1 MFIYDYMNNFNKGI
15 ISTFIGSFWWGV
27 IGVIYFKYVSIV
39 NPFEVVSHRVLW
51 TIIFLFIIIFF
62 NNKLS
67 SFLLIFKDSRKLT
80 VLFLSGLMIFINWA
94 TWIYALTYDQL
105 IEASFGYYIFP
116 ILSVFLGS
124 IFLGEKLNFQKKIS
138 IFIILVSISYMIF
151 FLESF
156 PFIGL
161 IVAFSFSFYA
171 LLRKIIYVDTDIG
184 LLVESIFLIP
194 IIIFIFFYLNTNHEV
209 VFSFKNLNLSLI
221 LILAGPMTVIP
232 LFLFVKGT
240 ELSGLGPASMIFF
253 VAPTGQ
259 FILGILLYNEPLIL
273 NKLIGFV
280 FIWIAVLIYLKDIY
294 ENN

>member
-1 MFIYDYMNNFNKGI
+1 MNNFNKGI

-51 TIIFLFIIIFF
+51 TIIFLSIIIYF
-62 NNKLS
+62 NNKLN
-67 SFLLIFKDSRKLT
+67 SFFLIFKDSKK
-80 VLFLSGLMIFINWA
+80 VIILFLSGLMIFINWA
-94 TWIYALTYDQL
+94 TWIYALTDDQL

-138 IFIILVSISYMIF
+138 IFIILVSITYMIF

-161 IVAFSFSFYA
+161 VVAFSFSFYA
-171 LLRKIIYVDTDIG
+171 LLRKMVNVDTDIG
-184 LLVESIFLIP
+184 LLIESIFLIP
-194 IIIFIFFYLNTNHEV
+194 IIIFIFYYLNTNYEI
-209 VFSFKNLNLSLI
+209 VFSIKNLNLSLI